1 MLCQSIFESTSRAKT
16 TPCTRTHAPI
26 HSSSIAFK
34 THFTNCV
41 REVLA
46 YRGYAETEDDQWNI
60 FWCEKEQI
68 PEALSTIKN
77 HERKVNHFRNYY

>member
-1 MLCQSIFESTSRAKT
+1 MSEYFRKYIKSENYPLHPYSCS
-16 TPCTRTHAPI
+16 I
-26 HSSSIAFK
+26 HSFSIAFK

-41 REVLA
+41 REVLT